1 MMKGID
7 ARIYNKKNL
16 RADDRAEVEAWERL
30 IRNALNNEQENYD
43 YHTTEEKQVI
53 ARFLNELRITI
64 DDSVFDMIKGMID
77 ACGDKP
83 KTVVDGER
91 YIYTLSE
98 DNEEIR
104 I

>member
-1 MMKGID
+1 M
-7 ARIYNKKNL
+7 
-16 RADDRAEVEAWERL
+16 
-30 IRNALNNEQENYD
+30 
-43 YHTTEEKQVI
+43 
-53 ARFLNELRITI
+53 RITI

-83 KTVVDGER
+83 KIVDDGEK